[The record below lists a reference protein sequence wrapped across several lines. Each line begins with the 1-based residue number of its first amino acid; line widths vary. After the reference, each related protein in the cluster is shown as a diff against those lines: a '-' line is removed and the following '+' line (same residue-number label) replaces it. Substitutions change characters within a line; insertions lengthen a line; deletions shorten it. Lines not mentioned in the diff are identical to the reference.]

1 MKKTVKKSMSLL
13 LALLMTVGLLT
24 TGTVTPLALDEP
36 LNHTATFHLAGGS
49 INDSTDDVTYVFAEG
64 DPIIPPPDPIKEDY
78 IFAGW
83 TPELSEYM
91 GNADQEYWATWEILP
106 PQTYSVVFD
115 PAGADYLGNM
125 DDLCQELLPGEPI
138 YVPQEIDLVMTG
150 YVFMGWGA
158 EVPAYMPAEDL
169 YFTAQWLTETNSL
182 TFDPNGGTINGS
194 AAPLVYEGLF
204 EGEPIGAP
212 EDPVRPGYIF
222 LGWDDVVPDEMPA
235 TSLYFTALWAQVYT
249 VTFHLNGGNIN
260 GVTDDVV
267 YELLEGDPIDP
278 PLDPIID
285 DFVFAG
291 WTPEVSEYMG
301 TEDQEYWATWNI
313 LPPETYFVVFDT
325 AGGDYMGN
333 MDDLAQ
339 DLLPGDPIYV
349 PQAADLSKPGYVF
362 MGWDSVVPASM
373 PEENLT
379 FTALWAPLYTVT
391 FLLEGGN
398 INGITDD
405 VVYELAE
412 GDPITVPAENP
423 VRDGYDFLGWDPVPS
438 DLMYDF
444 DQDYYATW
452 EEHQIQEV
460 TVRFVTSLTPLDV
473 YNSQTIALDC
483 TADEPED
490 PTRTGYIFGGW
501 YRPVDTDDCIWDFGT
516 DGMPIAYIYD
526 ADEDDFLPVSLVA
539 LYADWEG
546 SGLDDY
552 MEPWDSSLP
561 IDESFMLFA
570 KWTPAAPITIA
581 YHSLSLDGDIGVNF
595 FAEIPNASNDAYAEF
610 IVNGAARTVP
620 IDLDNYYVQDGKVYY
635 RFTCS
640 VHSAQ
645 IDMKITGAIHNG
657 DDASDPISYSVHDYL
672 TEAMANPTTQNNQNL
687 MALMSAIA
695 TYGYYANELLN
706 YDPDFTIHPLAD
718 DAPMAAVTAAS
729 LADHA
734 AQITDTAIGV
744 AYYGSSLVL
753 QTTTAIRHYFTVPAG
768 KTVDDFTFLCGGVI
782 LTPTANGSLYYVELP
797 NIQSGNLGKTY
808 TVEIFDGSGDTPVN
822 VWSYSALSY
831 AYKALNN
838 PDTASTLANAVKALV
853 VYYQRADAYF
863 HAA

>member
-1 MKKTVKKSMSLL
+1 MKKTFKRSMSLL

-24 TGTVTPLALDEP
+24 TGTVTPFALDEP

-83 TPELSEYM
+83 TPEPSEYM

-138 YVPQEIDLVMTG
+138 YVPQEYDFSNPG

-194 AAPLVYEGLF
+194 SDPLVYEGLF
-204 EGEPIGAP
+204 EGAPIGAP
-212 EDPVRPGYIF
+212 EDPIRPGYIF
-222 LGWDDVVPDEMPA
+222 MGWDDVVPDEMPA
-235 TSLYFTALWAQVYT
+235 SSLYFTAQWAPLYT
-249 VTFHLNGGNIN
+249 VTFHLEGGNIN
-260 GVTDDVV
+260 GSTDDVV
-267 YELLEGDPIDP
+267 YELLEGDPIT
-278 PLDPIID
+278 L
-285 DFVFAG
+285 
-291 WTPEVSEYMG
+291 PEV
-301 TEDQEYWATWNI
+301 
-313 LPPETYFVVFDT
+313 
-325 AGGDYMGN
+325 
-333 MDDLAQ
+333 
-339 DLLPGDPIYV
+339 
-349 PQAADLSKPGYVF
+349 
-362 MGWDSVVPASM
+362 
-373 PEENLT
+373 
-379 FTALWAPLYTVT
+379 
-391 FLLEGGN
+391 
-398 INGITDD
+398 
-405 VVYELAE
+405 
-412 GDPITVPAENP
+412 NP
-423 VRDGYDFLGWDPVPS
+423 VRDGYNVLGWDPVPS

-452 EEHQIQEV
+452 EEQLIPEMY
-460 TVRFVTSLTPLDV
+460 TVQFVTSIVPLDV
-473 YNSQTIALDC
+473 YTSQTVDFDGF
-483 TADEPED
+483 ADEPED

-501 YRPVDTDDCIWDFGT
+501 YRPVDTDDCIWDF
-516 DGMPIAYIYD
+516 DLNGMPIAYIYD
-526 ADEDDFLPVSLVA
+526 EDEDDYLPVSLVA

-657 DDASDPISYSVHDYL
+657 DDMSDPISYSVHDYL
-672 TEAMANPTTQNNQNL
+672 TEATTNPATQNNQKL

-695 TYGYYANELLN
+695 TYGYYANALLN
-706 YDPDFTIHPLAD
+706 YDPDFVIHPLAD
-718 DAPMAAVTAAS
+718 DTPMADVTAAS
-729 LADHA
+729 LADYA
-734 AQITDTAIGV
+734 AQITDTADGV

-782 LTPTANGSLYYVELP
+782 LTPVANGSLYYVELS

-838 PDTASTLANAVKALV
+838 PDTAPALANAAKALA
-853 VYYQRADAYF
+853 VYSQRADAYF